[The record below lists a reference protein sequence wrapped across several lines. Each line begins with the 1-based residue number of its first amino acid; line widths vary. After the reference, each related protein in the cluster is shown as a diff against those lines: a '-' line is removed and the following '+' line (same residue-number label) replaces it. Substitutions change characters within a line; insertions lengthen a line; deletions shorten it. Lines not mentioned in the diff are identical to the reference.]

1 MALPSTDSPPAAPR
15 ATKAPGLNLF
25 DLTGRLALVTGSSQG
40 IGLALARGLGLAGAR
55 VILNGRE
62 RARLERTKS
71 EFESERIA
79 TFAAP
84 FDVTD
89 RAATI
94 AAVAAIERD
103 VGPIDIL
110 VNNAGIQRRAPFESF
125 PEETWREIMAANLD
139 SVFHVT
145 QAVGA
150 RMLERRRGR
159 IINVCSVASELG
171 RATIV
176 PYAATKGAVRQ
187 MTRGLCAEWARRNIQ
202 INAIA
207 PGYIRTELNRALI
220 DDEAFSDWVCKR
232 TPAGRWA
239 DVEELAGAAI
249 FLASDAAS
257 YVNGHILYVDGGL
270 STSV

>member
-1 MALPSTDSPPAAPR
+1 MNAS
-15 ATKAPGLNLF
+15 GLKLF

-40 IGLALARGLGLAGAR
+40 IGKALARGLGQAGAR
-55 VILNGRE
+55 IVLNGRDE
-62 RARLERTKS
+62 KRLQRTKS
-71 EFESERIA
+71 EFEDEGIA
-79 TFAAP
+79 AFAAA

-89 RAATI
+89 RAATV
-94 AAVAAIERD
+94 AAAAAIERD
-103 VGPIDIL
+103 IGPIDIL
-110 VNNAGIQRRAPFESF
+110 VNNAGIQRRSPFESF
-125 PEETWREIMAANLD
+125 PEETWREIIAANLD

-150 RMLERRRGR
+150 RMLERKRGR
-159 IINVCSVASELG
+159 IINICSVASELG

-207 PGYIRTELNRALI
+207 PGYIVTELNRALL
-220 DDEAFSDWVCKR
+220 DDETFSDWVCKR

-239 DVEELAGAAI
+239 DVDELAGAAI

>member
-1 MALPSTDSPPAAPR
+1 MSAS
-15 ATKAPGLNLF
+15 GLKLF
-25 DLTGRLALVTGSSQG
+25 DLKGRLALVTGSSQG
-40 IGLALARGLGLAGAR
+40 IGKALARGLGHAGAR
-55 VILNGRE
+55 IVLNGRDKK
-62 RARLERTKS
+62 RLEGARS
-71 EFESERIA
+71 EFEGEQIA
-79 TFAAP
+79 AFAAP

-89 RAATI
+89 RAATV
-94 AAVAAIERD
+94 AAVAAIEREI
-103 VGPIDIL
+103 GPIDIL
-110 VNNAGIQRRAPFESF
+110 VNNAGIQRRSPFESF

-150 RMLERRRGR
+150 RMLERKKGR
-159 IINVCSVASELG
+159 IINICSVASELG

-207 PGYIRTELNRALI
+207 PGYVVTELNRALL
-220 DDEAFSDWVCKR
+220 DDVAFSDWVCKR

-239 DVEELAGAAI
+239 DVDELAGAAI

>member
-1 MALPSTDSPPAAPR
+1 MFNAAAL
-15 ATKAPGLNLF
+15 KLF
-25 DLTGRLALVTGSSQG
+25 DLSGRLALITGSSQG
-40 IGLALARGLGLAGAR
+40 IGLALARGLGQAGAR
-55 VILNGRE
+55 VVLNGRDGAKLE
-62 RARLERTKS
+62 SARALL
-71 EFESERIA
+71 ESEGLA
-79 TFAAP
+79 ALAAP

-89 RAATI
+89 RAA
-94 AAVAAIERD
+94 AQGAVAALERD
-103 VGPIDIL
+103 VAPIDIL

-150 RMLERRRGR
+150 LMLERRRGR
-159 IINVCSVASELG
+159 IINICSVASELG
-171 RATIV
+171 RRTIV
-176 PYAATKGAVRQ
+176 PYAATKGALRQ
-187 MTRGLCAEWARRNIQ
+187 ITRGLCAEWAARNIQ

-220 DDEAFSDWVCKR
+220 DDAAFSAWVCAR

-239 DVEELAGAAI
+239 DVDELAGAAI

-257 YVNGHILYVDGGL
+257 YVNGHVLYVDGGL

>member
-1 MALPSTDSPPAAPR
+1 MPNAAF
-15 ATKAPGLNLF
+15 KLF
-25 DLTGRLALVTGSSQG
+25 DLSGRLALITGSSQG
-40 IGLALARGLGLAGAR
+40 IGLALARGLGQAGAR
-55 VILNGRE
+55 VVLNGRDGAKLE
-62 RARLERTKS
+62 RARTLL
-71 EFESERIA
+71 ESEGLA
-79 TFAAP
+79 ASTAP

-89 RAATI
+89 RAAVRD
-94 AAVAAIERD
+94 AVAAIERD
-103 VGPIDIL
+103 LAPIDIL

-159 IINVCSVASELG
+159 IINICSVASELG

-176 PYAATKGAVRQ
+176 PYAATKGALRQ
-187 MTRGLCAEWARRNIQ
+187 MTRGLCAEWAARNIQ

-220 DDEAFSDWVCKR
+220 DDAAFSAWVCAR

-239 DVEELAGAAI
+239 DVDELAGAAI

-257 YVNGHILYVDGGL
+257 YVNGHVLYVDGGL

>member
-1 MALPSTDSPPAAPR
+1 MPHAAAL
-15 ATKAPGLNLF
+15 KLF
-25 DLTGRLALVTGSSQG
+25 DLTGRLALITGSSQG
-40 IGLALARGLGLAGAR
+40 IGLALARGLGQAGAR
-55 VILNGRE
+55 VVVNGRDG
-62 RARLERTKS
+62 ARLEQARAAL
-71 EFESERIA
+71 ESEGLA
-79 TFAAP
+79 ALAAP

-89 RAATI
+89 RAATLEAI
-94 AAVAAIERD
+94 AAIERD
-103 VGPIDIL
+103 VAPIDIL
-110 VNNAGIQRRAPFESF
+110 INNAGIQRRAPFESF
-125 PEETWREIMAANLD
+125 PEETWREIMATNLD

-159 IINVCSVASELG
+159 IINICSVASELG

-176 PYAATKGAVRQ
+176 PYAATKGALRQ
-187 MTRGLCAEWARRNIQ
+187 MTRGLCAEWAARNIQ

-220 DDEAFSDWVCKR
+220 DDAAFSAWVCAR

-239 DVEELAGAAI
+239 DVDELAGAAI

-257 YVNGHILYVDGGL
+257 YVNGHVLYVDGGL

>member
-1 MALPSTDSPPAAPR
+1 MNAS
-15 ATKAPGLNLF
+15 GLKLF
-25 DLTGRLALVTGSSQG
+25 DLTGWLALVTGSSQG
-40 IGLALARGLGLAGAR
+40 IGMSLARGLGQAGAR
-55 VILNGRE
+55 IVLNGRD
-62 RARLERTKS
+62 RARLERTKF
-71 EFESERIA
+71 EFEKEGIA
-79 TFAAP
+79 TYSAR

-89 RAATI
+89 RAAAI

-103 VGPIDIL
+103 IGPIDIL
-110 VNNAGIQRRAPFESF
+110 VNNAGIQRRSPFESF

-150 RMLERRRGR
+150 RMLQRQRGR
-159 IINVCSVASELG
+159 IINIFSVASELG

-207 PGYIRTELNRALI
+207 PGYVTTELNRALI
-220 DDEAFSDWVCKR
+220 DDKAFSDWVCKR

-239 DVEELAGAAI
+239 DVDELAGAAI

>member
-1 MALPSTDSPPAAPR
+1 MPNPAAL
-15 ATKAPGLNLF
+15 KLF
-25 DLTGRLALVTGSSQG
+25 DLSGRLALITGSSQG
-40 IGLALARGLGLAGAR
+40 IGLALARGLGQAGAR
-55 VILNGRE
+55 VVLNGRDG
-62 RARLERTKS
+62 ARLENARALL
-71 EFESERIA
+71 ESEGLA
-79 TFAAP
+79 ALAAP

-89 RAATI
+89 RAAVSD
-94 AAVAAIERD
+94 AVATIERE
-103 VGPIDIL
+103 VAPIDIL
-110 VNNAGIQRRAPFESF
+110 INNAGIQRRAPFESF
-125 PEETWREIMAANLD
+125 PEETWREIMAVNLD

-150 RMLERRRGR
+150 LMLARRRGR
-159 IINVCSVASELG
+159 IINICSVASELG

-176 PYAATKGAVRQ
+176 PYAATKGALRQ
-187 MTRGLCAEWARRNIQ
+187 MTRGLCAEWAARNIQ

-220 DDEAFSDWVCKR
+220 DDAVFSAWVCAR

-239 DVEELAGAAI
+239 DVDELAGAAI

-257 YVNGHILYVDGGL
+257 YVNGHVLYVDGGL

>member
-1 MALPSTDSPPAAPR
+1 MAPLMQHVS
-15 ATKAPGLNLF
+15 GLKMF

-40 IGLALARGLGLAGAR
+40 IGRALARGLGSAGATI
-55 VILNGRE
+55 VLNGRDTV
-62 RARLERTKS
+62 RLEQAKS
-71 EFESERIA
+71 ELESEGI
-79 TFAAP
+79 TVFAMR

-89 RAATI
+89 RSATI
-94 AAVAAIERD
+94 EAVASIERD
-103 VGPIDIL
+103 IGPIDIL
-110 VNNAGIQRRAPFESF
+110 VNNAGIQRRAPFETF
-125 PEETWREIMAANLD
+125 PEDIWREIIATNLD

-150 RMLERRRGR
+150 RMLERQRGR
-159 IINVCSVASELG
+159 IINICSVASELG

-176 PYAATKGAVRQ
+176 PYAATKGALRQ
-187 MTRGLCAEWARRNIQ
+187 MTRGLCAEWAKRNIQ

-207 PGYIRTELNRALI
+207 PGYITTELNRALI
-220 DDEAFSDWVCKR
+220 EDEAFSNWVCNR

-239 DVEELAGAAI
+239 DVDELAGAAI

>member
-1 MALPSTDSPPAAPR
+1 MPNAA
-15 ATKAPGLNLF
+15 AHKLF
-25 DLTGRLALVTGSSQG
+25 DLSGRLALITGSSQG
-40 IGLALARGLGLAGAR
+40 IGLALARGLGQAGAR
-55 VILNGRE
+55 VMVNGRDG
-62 RARLERTKS
+62 ARLEHARALL
-71 EFESERIA
+71 ESEGLA
-79 TFAAP
+79 ALAAP

-89 RAATI
+89 RAATNDAI
-94 AAVAAIERD
+94 AAIERD
-103 VGPIDIL
+103 VAPIDIL

-159 IINVCSVASELG
+159 IINICSVTSELG

-176 PYAATKGAVRQ
+176 PYAATKGALRQ
-187 MTRGLCAEWARRNIQ
+187 MTRGLCAEWAARNIQ

-207 PGYIRTELNRALI
+207 PGYMRTELNRALI
-220 DDEAFSDWVCKR
+220 DDAAFSAWVCAR

-239 DVEELAGAAI
+239 EVDELAGAAI

-257 YVNGHILYVDGGL
+257 YVNGHVLYVDGGL

>member
-1 MALPSTDSPPAAPR
+1 MFNAAAL
-15 ATKAPGLNLF
+15 KLF
-25 DLTGRLALVTGSSQG
+25 DLSGRLALITGSSQG
-40 IGLALARGLGLAGAR
+40 IGLALARGLGQAGAR
-55 VILNGRE
+55 VVLNGRDGARRGQA
-62 RARLERTKS
+62 RAALES
-71 EFESERIA
+71 A
-79 TFAAP
+79 GLAALAAP
-84 FDVTD
+84 FAVTD
-89 RAATI
+89 RAAARVAI
-94 AAVAAIERD
+94 AALERD
-103 VGPIDIL
+103 VAPIDIL

-150 RMLERRRGR
+150 LMLERKRGR
-159 IINVCSVASELG
+159 IINICSVASELG
-171 RATIV
+171 RRTIV
-176 PYAATKGAVRQ
+176 PYAATKGALRQ
-187 MTRGLCAEWARRNIQ
+187 ITRGLCAEWAARNIQ

-220 DDEAFSDWVCKR
+220 DDAAFSAWVCAR

-239 DVEELAGAAI
+239 DVDELAGAAI

-257 YVNGHILYVDGGL
+257 YVNGHVLYVDGGL

>member
-1 MALPSTDSPPAAPR
+1 MSQKVAY
-15 ATKAPGLNLF
+15 
-25 DLTGRLALVTGSSQG
+25 VTGGMGG
-40 IGLALARGLGLAGAR
+40 IGTCICQRLHRDGFKVIAGCGPSRDHAKWIAEQKALGY
-55 VILNGRE
+55 
-62 RARLERTKS
+62 
-71 EFESERIA
+71 
-79 TFAAP
+79 TFH
-84 FDVTD
+84 VSVGN
-89 RAATI
+89 
-94 AAVAAIERD
+94 VADWDSTVEAFKHAKEEH
-103 VGPIDIL
+103 GPIDIL

-139 SVFHVT
+139 SVFHIT

-159 IINVCSVASELG
+159 IINICSVASELG
-171 RATIV
+171 RRTIV
-176 PYAATKGAVRQ
+176 PYAATKGALRQ
-187 MTRGLCAEWARRNIQ
+187 MTRGLCAEWAGRNIQ
-202 INAIA
+202 VNAIA
-207 PGYIRTELNRALI
+207 PGYIKTEMNTALLA
-220 DDEAFSDWVCKR
+220 DAAFTAWVSAR

>member
-1 MALPSTDSPPAAPR
+1 MANVS
-15 ATKAPGLNLF
+15 GLKLF

-40 IGLALARGLGLAGAR
+40 IGLALARGLGHAGAGI
-55 VILNGRE
+55 ILNGRDG
-62 RARLERTKS
+62 AKLAQAKSQLEA
-71 EFESERIA
+71 EGVA
-79 TFAAP
+79 TFSAP
-84 FDVTD
+84 FDVTN
-89 RAATI
+89 RAATQD
-94 AAVAAIERD
+94 AVAAIERD
-103 VGPIDIL
+103 IGPVDIL
-110 VNNAGIQRRAPFESF
+110 VNNAGIQRRSPFESF
-125 PEETWREIMAANLD
+125 PEETWREIMAVNLD

-150 RMLERRRGR
+150 HMLARERGR
-159 IINVCSVASELG
+159 IINICSVASELG

-176 PYAATKGAVRQ
+176 PYAATKGALRQ
-187 MTRGLCAEWARRNIQ
+187 ITRGLCAEWARRNIQ

-207 PGYIRTELNRALI
+207 PGYIKTPMNTALL
-220 DDEAFSDWVCKR
+220 DDAAFTAWISAR

-257 YVNGHILYVDGGL
+257 FVNGHILYVDGGL

>member
-1 MALPSTDSPPAAPR
+1 MANASAL
-15 ATKAPGLNLF
+15 KLF
-25 DLTGRLALVTGSSQG
+25 DLTGRRALVTGSSQG
-40 IGLALARGLGLAGAR
+40 IGLALARGLGQAGAG
-55 VILNGRE
+55 VVLNGRDGAKLG
-62 RARLERTKS
+62 RAKS
-71 EFESERIA
+71 QIESERIA
-79 TFAAP
+79 AFAAP

-89 RAATI
+89 RAATLD
-94 AAVAAIERD
+94 AVAAIERD
-103 VGPIDIL
+103 IGPIDIL

-150 RMLERRRGR
+150 RMLARGRGR
-159 IINVCSVASELG
+159 IINICSVASELG

-176 PYAATKGAVRQ
+176 PYAATKGALRQ
-187 MTRGLCAEWARRNIQ
+187 MTRGLCAEWAGRNIQ

-220 DDEAFSDWVCKR
+220 DDEAFSAWVCAR

-239 DVEELAGAAI
+239 DVDELAGAAI

>member
-1 MALPSTDSPPAAPR
+1 MSHAS
-15 ATKAPGLNLF
+15 GLKLF

-40 IGLALARGLGLAGAR
+40 IGRALALGLGRAGA
-55 VILNGRE
+55 VVVLNGRDAE
-62 RARLERTKS
+62 KLEQTKLDLER
-71 EFESERIA
+71 EGVA
-79 TFAAP
+79 VFAKR

-94 AAVAAIERD
+94 EAVASIERD

-110 VNNAGIQRRAPFESF
+110 VNNAGIQRRAPFEAF

-150 RMLERRRGR
+150 RMLERKRGR
-159 IINVCSVASELG
+159 IINICSVASELG

-187 MTRGLCAEWARRNIQ
+187 MTRGLCAEWAKSNIQ
-202 INAIA
+202 VNAIA
-207 PGYIRTELNRALI
+207 PGYIDTELNRALI
-220 DDEAFSDWVCKR
+220 DDEAFSRWVCNR

-239 DVEELAGAAI
+239 NVEELAGAAI

>member
-1 MALPSTDSPPAAPR
+1 
-15 ATKAPGLNLF
+15 
-25 DLTGRLALVTGSSQG
+25 
-40 IGLALARGLGLAGAR
+40 
-55 VILNGRE
+55 
-62 RARLERTKS
+62 
-71 EFESERIA
+71 
-79 TFAAP
+79 
-84 FDVTD
+84 
-89 RAATI
+89 
-94 AAVAAIERD
+94 
-103 VGPIDIL
+103 
-110 VNNAGIQRRAPFESF
+110 
-125 PEETWREIMAANLD
+125 
-139 SVFHVT
+139 
-145 QAVGA
+145 
-150 RMLERRRGR
+150 MLERRRGR